1 MDGFPLI
8 PYGAS
13 VFPASYFPLGIPDL
27 VVVQLYFYGI
37 FSRYFS
43 DTVKNRVS
51 SIRVDWTGLHRQE
64 GGRQDNNQPEILVLM
79 GIG

>member
-1 MDGFPLI
+1 MGFFQKPKKNRSASSDGFPLI

-27 VVVQLYFYGI
+27 VVVQLYFCGI

-43 DTVKNRVS
+43 DTAKDTVNFRLLQL
-51 SIRVDWTGLHRQE
+51 G
-64 GGRQDNNQPEILVLM
+64 
-79 GIG
+79 

>member
-1 MDGFPLI
+1 YRFFPKTQKKPLCILDGFPLI

-27 VVVQLYFYGI
+27 VVVQLYFCGI

-43 DTVKNRVS
+43 DTAKDTVNFRLLQL
-51 SIRVDWTGLHRQE
+51 G
-64 GGRQDNNQPEILVLM
+64 
-79 GIG
+79 